1 MKWLL
6 TKWIINRLNKVLAA
20 YKDNVQLAM
29 ETIVKWIER
38 LQKIIDNLKALCS
51 RLQDNELTEEEIKD
65 TVEDIKKTINK
76 F

>member
-6 TKWIINRLNKVLAA
+6 TKWAINKLNKVLAT

-29 ETIVKWIER
+29 ETIVIWIER

-65 TVEDIKKTINK
+65 TVEDIKNTINE

>member
-6 TKWIINRLNKVLAA
+6 TKWAINKLNKVLAA

-29 ETIVKWIER
+29 ETLVIWIER

-65 TVEDIKKTINK
+65 TVEDIKNTING

>member
-6 TKWIINRLNKVLAA
+6 TKWAINKLNKVLAT

-29 ETIVKWIER
+29 ETLVIWIER

-65 TVEDIKKTINK
+65 TVEDIKNTISE

>member
-6 TKWIINRLNKVLAA
+6 TKWAINKLNKVLAT

-29 ETIVKWIER
+29 ETIVIWIER

-65 TVEDIKKTINK
+65 TVEDIKNTING